1 MFKPVRNVPSK
12 PVKSQ
17 DVCKPVSNVP
27 INFGNSGIV
36 DFLAMS
42 LVSMKNLRLL
52 MIYFKHSKFVVSKS
66 VSHNSDSAN
75 PVPTVE
81 PLNDTSNNTEN
92 LVAPELVNNVSSKSG
107 QAQAVC
113 KFVINLIG

>member
-1 MFKPVRNVPSK
+1 M
-12 PVKSQ
+12 KSQ

-52 MIYFKHSKFVVSKS
+52 MICFKHSKFVVSKS
-66 VSHNSDSAN
+66 VSHNSDSAD

-81 PLNDTSNNTEN
+81 PLNDTSSNTEN

>member
-1 MFKPVRNVPSK
+1 M
-12 PVKSQ
+12 KSQ

-27 INFGNSGIV
+27 INSGNSGIV
-36 DFLAMS
+36 DLLTMS

-52 MIYFKHSKFVVSKS
+52 MICFKHSKSVVSKS
-66 VSHNSDSAN
+66 LSHNSDSAD

-81 PLNDTSNNTEN
+81 PLSDTSNNTEN
-92 LVAPELVNNVSSKSG
+92 LVAPELINNVSIKSG